1 MTSSIATLPLVQR
14 LHAIPKADAV
24 VFPYRLARL
33 VARVLVSQRLR
44 QRRKWCALAR
54 ELAADP
60 MVEKRLIHQGMRALE
75 RRNRWSKYLAA
86 VHADIVP
93 FFDSLDDIGRANQ
106 KVCVQLECLQL
117 ERD

>member
-1 MTSSIATLPLVQR
+1 MKPSTASAPLSLVQR

-60 MVEKRLIHQGMRALE
+60 LVEKRLIHQALGAFE
-75 RRNRWSKYLAA
+75 RRSRILKHSRAA
-86 VHADIVP
+86 A
-93 FFDSLDDIGRANQ
+93 
-106 KVCVQLECLQL
+106 
-117 ERD
+117 